1 MLKGTIIRLQGGF
14 YDVMTE
20 SNQEIRCRAR
30 GNFRKRNIS
39 PVVGDDV
46 VIQDQKDGT
55 GYILEVEERQNHL
68 VRPPI
73 ANIDQAF
80 LLFSVKEPAFS
91 YHLLDRF
98 LVLIESK
105 QIHPIIVLTKM
116 DLLSEEE
123 TGPIQEAVA
132 RYRAIG
138 YDVIETS
145 TELSDG
151 VDQVR
156 GLFKEKTSVFAGQTG
171 VGKSSL
177 LNAVAPELELATGK
191 ISKSLGRGKHTTR
204 HVTLIQLADGL
215 VADTPGFSSLEFPQ
229 ELEADE
235 LRWCF
240 PEFVERHD
248 DCKFRGCVHINEPG
262 CAIKQ
267 AVEDGKIASTRYENY
282 VTFMEEL
289 NDRKRRY

>member
-1 MLKGTIIRLQGGF
+1 MKGTIIRLQGGF

-20 SNQEIRCRAR
+20 EKQEIRCRAR
-30 GNFRKRNIS
+30 GNFRNRNIS

-46 VIQDQKDGT
+46 DIQDQGDGT
-55 GYILEVEERQNHL
+55 GYILAVDERSNHL

-91 YHLLDRF
+91 FHLLDRF

-105 QIHPIIVLTKM
+105 QVHPIIVLTKM
-116 DLLSEEE
+116 DLLTEAELE
-123 TGPIQEAVA
+123 PIQAA
-132 RYRAIG
+132 AALYRSIG
-138 YDVIETS
+138 YEVIETS
-145 TELSDG
+145 TETG
-151 VDQVR
+151 AGIEQIR
-156 GLFKEKTSVFAGQTG
+156 GSFKDKTSVFAGQTG

-204 HVTLIQLADGL
+204 HVTLITLADGL
-215 VADTPGFSSLEFPQ
+215 VADTPGFSSLEFPE
-229 ELEADE
+229 ELEVE
-235 LRWCF
+235 EMRWCF

-248 DCKFRGCVHINEPG
+248 DCKFRGCAHLNEPG
-262 CAIKQ
+262 CAVKA
-267 AVEDGKIASTRYENY
+267 AVEAGEIASTRYENY
-282 VTFMEEL
+282 VTFMAEL
-289 NDRKRRY
+289 NDRQRRY

>member
-1 MLKGTIIRLQGGF
+1 MKGTIIRLQGGF

-20 SNQEIRCRAR
+20 EKQEIRCRAR
-30 GNFRKRNIS
+30 GNFRNRNIS

-46 VIQDQKDGT
+46 DIQDQGDGT
-55 GYILEVEERQNHL
+55 GYILAVDERSNHL

-91 YHLLDRF
+91 FHLLDRF

-105 QIHPIIVLTKM
+105 QVHPIIVLTKM
-116 DLLSEEE
+116 DLLTEAELE
-123 TGPIQEAVA
+123 PIQAA
-132 RYRAIG
+132 AALYRSIG
-138 YDVIETS
+138 YEVIETS
-145 TELSDG
+145 TENG
-151 VDQVR
+151 AGIEQIR
-156 GLFKEKTSVFAGQTG
+156 GSFKDKTSVFAGQTG

-204 HVTLIQLADGL
+204 HVTLITLADGL
-215 VADTPGFSSLEFPQ
+215 VADTPGFSSLEFPE
-229 ELEADE
+229 ELEVE
-235 LRWCF
+235 EMRWCF

-248 DCKFRGCVHINEPG
+248 DCKFRGCAHLNEPG
-262 CAIKQ
+262 CAVKA
-267 AVEDGKIASTRYENY
+267 AVEAGEIASTRYENY
-282 VTFMEEL
+282 VTFMAEL
-289 NDRKRRY
+289 NDRQRRY

>member
-1 MLKGTIIRLQGGF
+1 MKGTIIRLQGGF

-20 SNQEIRCRAR
+20 EKQEIRCRAR
-30 GNFRKRNIS
+30 GNFRNRNIS

-46 VIQDQKDGT
+46 DIQDQGDGT
-55 GYILEVEERQNHL
+55 GYILAVDERSNHL

-91 YHLLDRF
+91 FHLLDRF

-105 QIHPIIVLTKM
+105 QVHPIIVLTKM
-116 DLLSEEE
+116 DLL
-123 TGPIQEAVA
+123 TEAEREKIHEA
-132 RYRAIG
+132 AALYRSIG
-138 YDVIETS
+138 YEVIETS
-145 TELSDG
+145 TEDG
-151 VDQVR
+151 SGIEQIR
-156 GLFKEKTSVFAGQTG
+156 GSFKEKTSVFAGQTG

-204 HVTLIQLADGL
+204 HVTLITLADGL
-215 VADTPGFSSLEFPQ
+215 VADTPGFSSLEFPE
-229 ELEADE
+229 ELEVE
-235 LRWCF
+235 EMRWCF

-248 DCKFRGCVHINEPG
+248 DCKFRGCAHLNEPG
-262 CAIKQ
+262 CAVKA
-267 AVEDGKIASTRYENY
+267 AVEAGEIASTRYENY
-282 VTFMEEL
+282 VTFMAEL
-289 NDRKRRY
+289 NDRQRRY

>member
-1 MLKGTIIRLQGGF
+1 MKGTIIRLQGGF

-20 SNQEIRCRAR
+20 EKQEIRCRAR
-30 GNFRKRNIS
+30 GNFRNRNIS

-46 VIQDQKDGT
+46 DIQDQGDGT
-55 GYILEVEERQNHL
+55 GYILAVDERSNHL

-91 YHLLDRF
+91 FHLLDRF

-105 QIHPIIVLTKM
+105 QVHPIIVLTKM
-116 DLLSEEE
+116 DLLTESELE
-123 TGPIQEAVA
+123 TIQAA
-132 RYRAIG
+132 AALYRSIG
-138 YDVIETS
+138 YEAIETS
-145 TELSDG
+145 TETGSG
-151 VDQVR
+151 IEQIR
-156 GLFKEKTSVFAGQTG
+156 GSFKEKTSVFAGQTG

-204 HVTLIQLADGL
+204 HVTLITLADGL
-215 VADTPGFSSLEFPQ
+215 VADTPGFSSLEFPE
-229 ELEADE
+229 ELEVE
-235 LRWCF
+235 EMRWCF

-248 DCKFRGCVHINEPG
+248 DCKFRGCAHLNEPG
-262 CAIKQ
+262 CAVKA
-267 AVEDGKIASTRYENY
+267 AVEAGEIASTRYENY
-282 VTFMEEL
+282 VTFMAEL
-289 NDRKRRY
+289 NDRQRRY

>member
-1 MLKGTIIRLQGGF
+1 MKGTIIRLQGGF

-20 SNQEIRCRAR
+20 EKQEIRCRAR
-30 GNFRKRNIS
+30 GNFRNRNIS

-46 VIQDQKDGT
+46 DIQDQGDGT
-55 GYILEVEERQNHL
+55 GYILAVDERSNHL

-91 YHLLDRF
+91 FHLLDRF

-105 QIHPIIVLTKM
+105 QVHPIIVLTKM
-116 DLLSEEE
+116 DLLTESEREK
-123 TGPIQEAVA
+123 IHEAA
-132 RYRAIG
+132 ALYRSIG
-138 YDVIETS
+138 YEVIETS
-145 TELSDG
+145 TEDG
-151 VDQVR
+151 SGIEQIR
-156 GLFKEKTSVFAGQTG
+156 GSFKEKTSVFAGQTG

-204 HVTLIQLADGL
+204 HVTLITLADGL
-215 VADTPGFSSLEFPQ
+215 VADTPGFSSLEFPE
-229 ELEADE
+229 ELEVE
-235 LRWCF
+235 EMRWCF

-248 DCKFRGCVHINEPG
+248 DCKFRGCAHLNEPG
-262 CAIKQ
+262 CAVKA
-267 AVEDGKIASTRYENY
+267 AVEAGEIASTRYENY
-282 VTFMEEL
+282 VTFMAEL
-289 NDRKRRY
+289 NDRQRRY

>member
-1 MLKGTIIRLQGGF
+1 MKGTIIRLQGGF

-20 SNQEIRCRAR
+20 TDQEIRCRAR

-46 VIQDQKDGT
+46 VIQDQGDGT
-55 GYILEVEERQNHL
+55 GYILEVEERENHL
-68 VRPPI
+68 IRPPI

-116 DLLSEEE
+116 DLLDDEE
-123 TGPIQEAVA
+123 TEKIREATTL
-132 RYRAIG
+132 YRRIG
-138 YDVIETS
+138 YEVIETS
-145 TELSDG
+145 TESSVG
-151 VDQVR
+151 VDLIR
-156 GLFKEKTSVFAGQTG
+156 ASFKQKTSVFAGQTG

-177 LNAVAPELELATGK
+177 LNAVAPELALATGK

-204 HVTLIQLADGL
+204 HVTLIRLAEGL

-229 ELEADE
+229 ELETEE

-240 PEFVERHD
+240 PEFVELHD
-248 DCKFRGCVHINEPG
+248 ECKFRGCVHMNEPG
-262 CAIKQ
+262 CAVKA
-267 AVEDGKIASTRYENY
+267 AVDSGEIASTRYENY

>member
-1 MLKGTIIRLQGGF
+1 MKGTIIRLQGGF

-20 SNQEIRCRAR
+20 EKQEIRCRAR
-30 GNFRKRNIS
+30 GNFRNRNIS

-46 VIQDQKDGT
+46 DIQDQGDGT
-55 GYILEVEERQNHL
+55 GYILAVDERSNHL

-91 YHLLDRF
+91 FHLLDRF

-105 QIHPIIVLTKM
+105 QVHPIIVLTKM
-116 DLLSEEE
+116 DLLTEAELE
-123 TGPIQEAVA
+123 PIQAA
-132 RYRAIG
+132 AALYRSIG
-138 YDVIETS
+138 YEVIETS
-145 TELSDG
+145 TENG
-151 VDQVR
+151 AGIEQIR
-156 GLFKEKTSVFAGQTG
+156 GSFKDKTSVFAGQTG

-204 HVTLIQLADGL
+204 HVTLITLADGL
-215 VADTPGFSSLEFPQ
+215 VADTPGFSSLEFPE
-229 ELEADE
+229 ELEVE
-235 LRWCF
+235 EMRWCF

-248 DCKFRGCVHINEPG
+248 DCKFRGCAHLNEPG
-262 CAIKQ
+262 CAIKA
-267 AVEDGKIASTRYENY
+267 AVEAGEIASTRYENY
-282 VTFMEEL
+282 VTFMAEL
-289 NDRKRRY
+289 NDRQRRY

>member
-1 MLKGTIIRLQGGF
+1 MKGTIIRLQGGF

-20 SNQEIRCRAR
+20 EKQEIRCRAR
-30 GNFRKRNIS
+30 GNFRNRNIS

-46 VIQDQKDGT
+46 DIQDQGDGT
-55 GYILEVEERQNHL
+55 GYILAVDERSNHL

-91 YHLLDRF
+91 FHLLDRF

-105 QIHPIIVLTKM
+105 QVHPIIVLTKM
-116 DLLSEEE
+116 DLL
-123 TGPIQEAVA
+123 TEAERKTIHEA
-132 RYRAIG
+132 AALYRSIG
-138 YDVIETS
+138 YEVIETS
-145 TELSDG
+145 TEDG
-151 VDQVR
+151 LGIEKIR
-156 GLFKEKTSVFAGQTG
+156 GSFNEKTSVFAGQTG

-204 HVTLIQLADGL
+204 HVTLITLADGL
-215 VADTPGFSSLEFPQ
+215 VADTPGFSSLEFPE
-229 ELEADE
+229 ELEVE
-235 LRWCF
+235 EMRWCF

-248 DCKFRGCVHINEPG
+248 DCKFRGCAHLNEPG
-262 CAIKQ
+262 CAVKA
-267 AVEDGKIASTRYENY
+267 AVEAGEIASTRYENY
-282 VTFMEEL
+282 VTFMAEL
-289 NDRKRRY
+289 NDRQRRY

>member
-1 MLKGTIIRLQGGF
+1 MKGTIIRLQGGF

-20 SNQEIRCRAR
+20 EKQEIRCRAR
-30 GNFRKRNIS
+30 GNFRNRNIS

-46 VIQDQKDGT
+46 DIQDQGDGT
-55 GYILEVEERQNHL
+55 GYILAVDERSNHL

-91 YHLLDRF
+91 FHLLDRF

-105 QIHPIIVLTKM
+105 QVHPIIVLTKM
-116 DLLSEEE
+116 DLLTESELE
-123 TGPIQEAVA
+123 TIQAA
-132 RYRAIG
+132 AALYRLIG
-138 YDVIETS
+138 YEVIETS
-145 TELSDG
+145 TENG
-151 VDQVR
+151 TGIEQIR
-156 GLFKEKTSVFAGQTG
+156 GSFKEKTSVFAGQTG

-204 HVTLIQLADGL
+204 HVTLITLADGL
-215 VADTPGFSSLEFPQ
+215 VADTPGFSSLEFPE
-229 ELEADE
+229 ELEVE
-235 LRWCF
+235 EMRWCF

-248 DCKFRGCVHINEPG
+248 DCKFRGCAHLNEPG
-262 CAIKQ
+262 CAVKA
-267 AVEDGKIASTRYENY
+267 AVEAGEIASTRYENY
-282 VTFMEEL
+282 VTFMAEL
-289 NDRKRRY
+289 NDRQRRY

>member
-1 MLKGTIIRLQGGF
+1 MKGTIIRLQGGF

-20 SNQEIRCRAR
+20 EKQEIRCRAR
-30 GNFRKRNIS
+30 GNFRNRNIS

-46 VIQDQKDGT
+46 DIQDQGDGT
-55 GYILEVEERQNHL
+55 GYILAVDERSNHL

-91 YHLLDRF
+91 FHLLDRF

-105 QIHPIIVLTKM
+105 QVHPIIVLTKM
-116 DLLSEEE
+116 DLL
-123 TGPIQEAVA
+123 TEAEREKIHEA
-132 RYRAIG
+132 AALYRSIG
-138 YDVIETS
+138 YEVIETS
-145 TELSDG
+145 TEDG
-151 VDQVR
+151 AGIEKIR
-156 GLFKEKTSVFAGQTG
+156 GSFKEKTSVFAGQTG

-204 HVTLIQLADGL
+204 HVTLITLADGL
-215 VADTPGFSSLEFPQ
+215 VADTPGFSSLEFPE
-229 ELEADE
+229 ELEVE
-235 LRWCF
+235 EMRWCF

-248 DCKFRGCVHINEPG
+248 DCKFRGCAHLNEPG
-262 CAIKQ
+262 CAVKA
-267 AVEDGKIASTRYENY
+267 AVEAGEIASTRYENY
-282 VTFMEEL
+282 VTFMAEL
-289 NDRKRRY
+289 NDRQRRY

>member
-1 MLKGTIIRLQGGF
+1 MKGTIIRLQGGF

-20 SNQEIRCRAR
+20 EKQEIRCRAR
-30 GNFRKRNIS
+30 GNFRNRNIS

-46 VIQDQKDGT
+46 DIQDQGDGT
-55 GYILEVEERQNHL
+55 GYILAVDERSNHL

-91 YHLLDRF
+91 FHLLDRF

-105 QIHPIIVLTKM
+105 QVHPIIVLTKM
-116 DLLSEEE
+116 DLLTESERK
-123 TGPIQEAVA
+123 PIHEAA
-132 RYRAIG
+132 TLYRSIG
-138 YDVIETS
+138 YEVIETS
-145 TELSDG
+145 TEDG
-151 VDQVR
+151 SGIEQIR
-156 GLFKEKTSVFAGQTG
+156 GSFKDKTSVFAGQTG

-204 HVTLIQLADGL
+204 HVTLITLADGL
-215 VADTPGFSSLEFPQ
+215 VADTPGFSNLEFPV
-229 ELEADE
+229 ELEVE
-235 LRWCF
+235 EMRWCF

-248 DCKFRGCVHINEPG
+248 DCKFRGCAHLNEPG
-262 CAIKQ
+262 CAVKA
-267 AVEDGKIASTRYENY
+267 AVEAGEIASTRYENY
-282 VTFMEEL
+282 VTFMAEL
-289 NDRKRRY
+289 NDRQRRY

>member
-1 MLKGTIIRLQGGF
+1 MKGTIIRLQGGF

-20 SNQEIRCRAR
+20 EKQEIRCRAR
-30 GNFRKRNIS
+30 GNFRNRNIS

-46 VIQDQKDGT
+46 DIQDQGDGT
-55 GYILEVEERQNHL
+55 GYILAVEERTNHL

-91 YHLLDRF
+91 FHLLDRF
-98 LVLIESK
+98 LILIESK
-105 QIHPIIVLTKM
+105 QVHPIIVLTKM
-116 DLLSEEE
+116 DLLEEKEREKISE
-123 TGPIQEAVA
+123 AA
-132 RYRAIG
+132 SLYRSIG
-138 YDVIETS
+138 YQVIETS
-145 TELSDG
+145 TEEKQGIELIRSA
-151 VDQVR
+151 
-156 GLFKEKTSVFAGQTG
+156 FKDKTSVFAGQTG

-204 HVTLIQLADGL
+204 HVTLINLADGL
-215 VADTPGFSSLEFPQ
+215 VADTPGFSSLEFPE
-229 ELEADE
+229 ELEVE
-235 LRWCF
+235 EMRWCF

-248 DCKFRGCVHINEPG
+248 DCKFRGCAHVNEPG
-262 CAIKQ
+262 CAVKE
-267 AVEDGKIASTRYENY
+267 AVEVGEIASTRYENY

-289 NDRKRRY
+289 NDRQRRY

>member
-1 MLKGTIIRLQGGF
+1 MKGTIIRLQGGF

-20 SNQEIRCRAR
+20 EKQEIRCRAR
-30 GNFRKRNIS
+30 GNFRNRNIS

-46 VIQDQKDGT
+46 DIQDQGDGT
-55 GYILEVEERQNHL
+55 GYILAVDERSNHL

-91 YHLLDRF
+91 FHLLDRF

-105 QIHPIIVLTKM
+105 QVHPIIVLTKM
-116 DLLSEEE
+116 DLLTESELE
-123 TGPIQEAVA
+123 TIQAA
-132 RYRAIG
+132 AALYRSIG
-138 YDVIETS
+138 YEVIETS
-145 TELSDG
+145 TENG
-151 VDQVR
+151 TGIEQIR
-156 GLFKEKTSVFAGQTG
+156 GSFKEKTSVFAGQTG

-204 HVTLIQLADGL
+204 HVTLITLADGL
-215 VADTPGFSSLEFPQ
+215 VADTPGFSSLEFPE
-229 ELEADE
+229 ELEVE
-235 LRWCF
+235 EMRWCF

-248 DCKFRGCVHINEPG
+248 DCKFRGCAHLNEPG
-262 CAIKQ
+262 CAVKA
-267 AVEDGKIASTRYENY
+267 AVEAGEIASTRYENY
-282 VTFMEEL
+282 VTFMAEL
-289 NDRKRRY
+289 NDRQRRY

>member
-1 MLKGTIIRLQGGF
+1 MKGTIIRLQGGF

-20 SNQEIRCRAR
+20 EKQEIRCRAR
-30 GNFRKRNIS
+30 GNFRNRNIS

-46 VIQDQKDGT
+46 DIQDQGDGT
-55 GYILEVEERQNHL
+55 GYILAVDERSNHL

-91 YHLLDRF
+91 FHLLDRF

-105 QIHPIIVLTKM
+105 QVHPIIVLTKM
-116 DLLSEEE
+116 DLLTESELE
-123 TGPIQEAVA
+123 TIQAA
-132 RYRAIG
+132 AALYRSIG
-138 YDVIETS
+138 YEVIETS
-145 TELSDG
+145 TETGSG
-151 VDQVR
+151 IEQIR
-156 GLFKEKTSVFAGQTG
+156 GAFKEKTSVFAGQTG

-204 HVTLIQLADGL
+204 HVTLITLADGL
-215 VADTPGFSSLEFPQ
+215 VADTPGFSSLEFPE
-229 ELEADE
+229 ELEVE
-235 LRWCF
+235 EMRWCF

-248 DCKFRGCVHINEPG
+248 DCKFRGCAHLNEPG
-262 CAIKQ
+262 CAVKA
-267 AVEDGKIASTRYENY
+267 AVEAGEIASTRYENY
-282 VTFMEEL
+282 VTFMAEL
-289 NDRKRRY
+289 NDRQRRY

>member
-1 MLKGTIIRLQGGF
+1 MKGTIIRLQGGF

-20 SNQEIRCRAR
+20 AKQEIRCRAR
-30 GNFRKRNIS
+30 GNFRNRNIS

-46 VIQDQKDGT
+46 DIQDQGDGT
-55 GYILEVEERQNHL
+55 GYILAVDERSNHL

-91 YHLLDRF
+91 FHLLDRF

-105 QIHPIIVLTKM
+105 QVHPIIVLTKM
-116 DLLSEEE
+116 DLLKEEE
-123 TGPIQEAVA
+123 RPAITAA
-132 RYRAIG
+132 AALYRTIG
-138 YDVIETS
+138 YEVIETS
-145 TELSDG
+145 TEDG
-151 VDQVR
+151 AGIEAIR
-156 GLFKEKTSVFAGQTG
+156 ALFQDKTSVFAGQTG

-204 HVTLIQLADGL
+204 HVTLIQLAGGL

-229 ELEADE
+229 ELEVE
-235 LRWCF
+235 EMRWCF

-248 DCKFRGCVHINEPG
+248 DCKFRGCAHLNEPG
-262 CAIKQ
+262 CAVKA
-267 AVEDGKIASTRYENY
+267 AVETGEIASTRYENY
-282 VTFMEEL
+282 VTFMAEL
-289 NDRKRRY
+289 NDRQRRY

>member
-1 MLKGTIIRLQGGF
+1 MKGTIIRLQGGF

-20 SNQEIRCRAR
+20 EKQEIRCRAR
-30 GNFRKRNIS
+30 GNFRNRNIS

-46 VIQDQKDGT
+46 DIQDQGDGT
-55 GYILEVEERQNHL
+55 GYILAVDERSNHL

-91 YHLLDRF
+91 FHLLDRF

-105 QIHPIIVLTKM
+105 QVHPIIVLTKM
-116 DLLSEEE
+116 DLLTESELE
-123 TGPIQEAVA
+123 TIQAA
-132 RYRAIG
+132 AALYRSIG
-138 YDVIETS
+138 YEVIETS
-145 TELSDG
+145 TETGSG
-151 VDQVR
+151 IEQIR
-156 GLFKEKTSVFAGQTG
+156 GSFKEKTSVFAGQTG

-204 HVTLIQLADGL
+204 HVTLITLADGL
-215 VADTPGFSSLEFPQ
+215 VADTPGFSSLEFPE
-229 ELEADE
+229 ELEVE
-235 LRWCF
+235 EMRWCF

-248 DCKFRGCVHINEPG
+248 DCKFRGCAHLNEPG
-262 CAIKQ
+262 CAVKA
-267 AVEDGKIASTRYENY
+267 AVEAGEIASTRYENY
-282 VTFMEEL
+282 VTFMAEL
-289 NDRKRRY
+289 NDRQRRY

>member
-1 MLKGTIIRLQGGF
+1 MKGTIIRLQGGF

-20 SNQEIRCRAR
+20 EKQEIRCRAR
-30 GNFRKRNIS
+30 GNFRNRNIS

-46 VIQDQKDGT
+46 DIQDQEDGT
-55 GYILEVEERQNHL
+55 GYILAVDERSNHL

-91 YHLLDRF
+91 FHLLDRF

-105 QIHPIIVLTKM
+105 QVHPIIVLTKM
-116 DLLSEEE
+116 DLLTESERK
-123 TGPIQEAVA
+123 PIHEAA
-132 RYRAIG
+132 TLYRSIG
-138 YDVIETS
+138 YEVIETS
-145 TELSDG
+145 TEDG
-151 VDQVR
+151 SGIEQIR
-156 GLFKEKTSVFAGQTG
+156 GSFKDKTSVFAGQTG

-204 HVTLIQLADGL
+204 HVTLITLADGL
-215 VADTPGFSSLEFPQ
+215 VADTPGFSSLEFPV
-229 ELEADE
+229 ELEVE
-235 LRWCF
+235 EMRWCF

-248 DCKFRGCVHINEPG
+248 DCKFRGCAHLNEPG
-262 CAIKQ
+262 CAVKA
-267 AVEDGKIASTRYENY
+267 AVEAGEIASTRYENY
-282 VTFMEEL
+282 VTFMAEL
-289 NDRKRRY
+289 NDRQRRY

>member
-1 MLKGTIIRLQGGF
+1 MKGTIIRLQGGF

-20 SNQEIRCRAR
+20 EKQEIRCRAR
-30 GNFRKRNIS
+30 GNFRNRNIS

-46 VIQDQKDGT
+46 DIQDQGDGT
-55 GYILEVEERQNHL
+55 GYILAVDERSNHL

-91 YHLLDRF
+91 FHLLDRF

-105 QIHPIIVLTKM
+105 QVHPIIVLTKM
-116 DLLSEEE
+116 DLLTESEREK
-123 TGPIQEAVA
+123 IHEAA
-132 RYRAIG
+132 ALYRSIG
-138 YDVIETS
+138 YEVIETS
-145 TELSDG
+145 TEDG
-151 VDQVR
+151 SGIEQIR
-156 GLFKEKTSVFAGQTG
+156 GSFKEKTSVFAGQTG

-204 HVTLIQLADGL
+204 HVTLITLADGL
-215 VADTPGFSSLEFPQ
+215 VADTPGFSSLEFPE
-229 ELEADE
+229 ELEVE
-235 LRWCF
+235 EMRWCF

-248 DCKFRGCVHINEPG
+248 DCKFRGCAHLNEPG
-262 CAIKQ
+262 CAVKT
-267 AVEDGKIASTRYENY
+267 AVEAGEIASTRYENY
-282 VTFMEEL
+282 VTFMAEL
-289 NDRKRRY
+289 NDRQRRY

>member
-1 MLKGTIIRLQGGF
+1 MKGTIIRLQGGF

-20 SNQEIRCRAR
+20 KKQEIRCRAR
-30 GNFRKRNIS
+30 GNFRNRNIS

-46 VIQDQKDGT
+46 DIQDQGDGT
-55 GYILEVEERQNHL
+55 GYILAVDERSNHL

-91 YHLLDRF
+91 FHLLDRF

-105 QIHPIIVLTKM
+105 QVHPIIVLTKM
-116 DLLSEEE
+116 DLLTESELE
-123 TGPIQEAVA
+123 TIQAA
-132 RYRAIG
+132 AALYRSIG
-138 YDVIETS
+138 YEVIETS
-145 TELSDG
+145 TETGSG
-151 VDQVR
+151 IEQIR
-156 GLFKEKTSVFAGQTG
+156 GSFKEKTSVFAGQTG

-204 HVTLIQLADGL
+204 HVTLITLADGL
-215 VADTPGFSSLEFPQ
+215 VADTPGFSSLEFPE
-229 ELEADE
+229 ELEVE
-235 LRWCF
+235 EMRWCF

-248 DCKFRGCVHINEPG
+248 DCKFRGCAHLNEPG
-262 CAIKQ
+262 CAVKA
-267 AVEDGKIASTRYENY
+267 AVEAGEIASTRYENY
-282 VTFMEEL
+282 VTFMAEL
-289 NDRKRRY
+289 NDRQRRY

>member
-1 MLKGTIIRLQGGF
+1 MKGTIIRLQGGF

-20 SNQEIRCRAR
+20 EKQEIRCRAR
-30 GNFRKRNIS
+30 GNFRNRNIS

-46 VIQDQKDGT
+46 DIQDQGDGT
-55 GYILEVEERQNHL
+55 GYILAVDERSNHL

-91 YHLLDRF
+91 FHLLDRF

-105 QIHPIIVLTKM
+105 QVHPIIVLTKM
-116 DLLSEEE
+116 DLLTESEREK
-123 TGPIQEAVA
+123 IHEAA
-132 RYRAIG
+132 ALYRSIG
-138 YDVIETS
+138 YEVIETS
-145 TELSDG
+145 TEDG
-151 VDQVR
+151 SGIEQIR
-156 GLFKEKTSVFAGQTG
+156 GSFKEKTSVFAGQTG

-204 HVTLIQLADGL
+204 HVTLITLADGL
-215 VADTPGFSSLEFPQ
+215 VADTPGFSSLEFPE
-229 ELEADE
+229 ELEVE
-235 LRWCF
+235 EMRWCF

-248 DCKFRGCVHINEPG
+248 DCKFRGCAHLNEPG
-262 CAIKQ
+262 CAVKA
-267 AVEDGKIASTRYENY
+267 AVAAGEIASTRYENY
-282 VTFMEEL
+282 VTFMAEL
-289 NDRKRRY
+289 NDRQRRY

>member
-1 MLKGTIIRLQGGF
+1 MKGTIIRLQGGF

-20 SNQEIRCRAR
+20 EKQEIRCRAR
-30 GNFRKRNIS
+30 GNFRNRNIS

-46 VIQDQKDGT
+46 DIQDQGDGT
-55 GYILEVEERQNHL
+55 GYILAVDERSNHL

-91 YHLLDRF
+91 FHLLDRF

-105 QIHPIIVLTKM
+105 QVHPIIVLTKM
-116 DLLSEEE
+116 DLLTESEREK
-123 TGPIQEAVA
+123 IHEAA
-132 RYRAIG
+132 ALYRSIG
-138 YDVIETS
+138 YEVIETS
-145 TELSDG
+145 TEDG
-151 VDQVR
+151 SGIEKIR
-156 GLFKEKTSVFAGQTG
+156 GSFKEKTSVFAGQTG

-204 HVTLIQLADGL
+204 HVTLITLADGL
-215 VADTPGFSSLEFPQ
+215 VADTPGFSSLEFPE
-229 ELEADE
+229 ELEVE
-235 LRWCF
+235 EMRWCF

-248 DCKFRGCVHINEPG
+248 DCKFRGCAHLNEPG
-262 CAIKQ
+262 CAVKA
-267 AVEDGKIASTRYENY
+267 AVEAGEIASTRYENY
-282 VTFMEEL
+282 VTFMAEL
-289 NDRKRRY
+289 NDRQRRY

>member
-1 MLKGTIIRLQGGF
+1 MKGTIIRLQGGF

-20 SNQEIRCRAR
+20 EKQEIRCRAR
-30 GNFRKRNIS
+30 GNFRNRNIS

-46 VIQDQKDGT
+46 DIQDQGDGT
-55 GYILEVEERQNHL
+55 GYILAVDERSNHL

-91 YHLLDRF
+91 FHLLDRF

-105 QIHPIIVLTKM
+105 QVHPIIVLTKM
-116 DLLSEEE
+116 DLL
-123 TGPIQEAVA
+123 TEAERKTIHEA
-132 RYRAIG
+132 AALYRSIG
-138 YDVIETS
+138 YEVIETS
-145 TELSDG
+145 TEDG
-151 VDQVR
+151 SGIEQIR
-156 GLFKEKTSVFAGQTG
+156 GSFKEKTSVFAGQTG

-204 HVTLIQLADGL
+204 HVTLITLADGL
-215 VADTPGFSSLEFPQ
+215 VADTPGFSSLEFPE
-229 ELEADE
+229 ELEVE
-235 LRWCF
+235 EMRWCF

-248 DCKFRGCVHINEPG
+248 DCKFRGCAHLNEPG
-262 CAIKQ
+262 CAVKA
-267 AVEDGKIASTRYENY
+267 AVAAGEIASTRYENY
-282 VTFMEEL
+282 VTFMAEL
-289 NDRKRRY
+289 NDRQRRY

>member
-1 MLKGTIIRLQGGF
+1 MKGTIIRLQGGF

-20 SNQEIRCRAR
+20 EKQEIRCRAR
-30 GNFRKRNIS
+30 GNFRNRNIS

-46 VIQDQKDGT
+46 DIQDQGDGT
-55 GYILEVEERQNHL
+55 GYILAVDERSNHL

-91 YHLLDRF
+91 FHLLDRF

-105 QIHPIIVLTKM
+105 QVHPIIVLTKM
-116 DLLSEEE
+116 DLL
-123 TGPIQEAVA
+123 TEAERKTIHEA
-132 RYRAIG
+132 AALYRSIG
-138 YDVIETS
+138 YEVIETS
-145 TELSDG
+145 TEDG
-151 VDQVR
+151 SGIEKIR
-156 GLFKEKTSVFAGQTG
+156 GSFKEKTSVFAGQTG

-204 HVTLIQLADGL
+204 HVTLITLADGL
-215 VADTPGFSSLEFPQ
+215 VADTPGFSSLEFPE
-229 ELEADE
+229 ELEVE
-235 LRWCF
+235 EMRWCF

-248 DCKFRGCVHINEPG
+248 DCKFRGCAHLNEPG
-262 CAIKQ
+262 CAVKA
-267 AVEDGKIASTRYENY
+267 AVEAGEIASTRYENY
-282 VTFMEEL
+282 VTFMAEL
-289 NDRKRRY
+289 NDRQRRY

>member
-1 MLKGTIIRLQGGF
+1 MKGTIIRLQGGF

-20 SNQEIRCRAR
+20 EKQEIRCRAR
-30 GNFRKRNIS
+30 GNFRNRNIS

-46 VIQDQKDGT
+46 DIQDQGDGT
-55 GYILEVEERQNHL
+55 GYILAVDERSNHL

-91 YHLLDRF
+91 FHLLDRF

-105 QIHPIIVLTKM
+105 QVHPIIVLTKM
-116 DLLSEEE
+116 DLLTESERK
-123 TGPIQEAVA
+123 PIHEAA
-132 RYRAIG
+132 TLYRSIG
-138 YDVIETS
+138 YEVIETS
-145 TELSDG
+145 TEDG
-151 VDQVR
+151 SGIEQIR
-156 GLFKEKTSVFAGQTG
+156 GSFKDKTSVFAGQTG

-204 HVTLIQLADGL
+204 HVTLITLADGL
-215 VADTPGFSSLEFPQ
+215 VADTPGFSSLEFPV
-229 ELEADE
+229 ELEVE
-235 LRWCF
+235 EMRWCF

-248 DCKFRGCVHINEPG
+248 DCKFRGCAHLNEPG
-262 CAIKQ
+262 CAVKA
-267 AVEDGKIASTRYENY
+267 AVEAGEIASTRYENY
-282 VTFMEEL
+282 VTFMAEL
-289 NDRKRRY
+289 NDRQRRY

>member
-1 MLKGTIIRLQGGF
+1 MKGTIIRLQGGF

-20 SNQEIRCRAR
+20 EKQEIRCRAR
-30 GNFRKRNIS
+30 GNFRNRNIS

-46 VIQDQKDGT
+46 DIQDQGDGT
-55 GYILEVEERQNHL
+55 GYILAVDERSNHL

-91 YHLLDRF
+91 FHLLDRF

-105 QIHPIIVLTKM
+105 QVHPIIVLTKM
-116 DLLSEEE
+116 DLLTESELE
-123 TGPIQEAVA
+123 TIQAA
-132 RYRAIG
+132 AALYRSIG
-138 YDVIETS
+138 YEVIETS
-145 TELSDG
+145 TENG
-151 VDQVR
+151 AGIEQIR
-156 GLFKEKTSVFAGQTG
+156 GSFKEKTSVFAGQTG

-204 HVTLIQLADGL
+204 HVTLITLADGL
-215 VADTPGFSSLEFPQ
+215 VADTPGFSSLEFPE
-229 ELEADE
+229 ELEVE
-235 LRWCF
+235 EMRWCF

-248 DCKFRGCVHINEPG
+248 DCKFRGCAHLNEPG
-262 CAIKQ
+262 CAVKA
-267 AVEDGKIASTRYENY
+267 AVEAGEIASTRYENY
-282 VTFMEEL
+282 VTFMAEL
-289 NDRKRRY
+289 NDRQRRY

>member
-1 MLKGTIIRLQGGF
+1 MKGTIIRLQGGF

-20 SNQEIRCRAR
+20 QKQEIRCRAR
-30 GNFRKRNIS
+30 GNFRNRNIS

-46 VIQDQKDGT
+46 DIQDQGDGT
-55 GYILEVEERQNHL
+55 GYILAVDERSNHL

-91 YHLLDRF
+91 FHLLDRF

-105 QIHPIIVLTKM
+105 QVHPIIVLTKM
-116 DLLSEEE
+116 DLLTESERK
-123 TGPIQEAVA
+123 TIHEAA
-132 RYRAIG
+132 ALYRSIG
-138 YDVIETS
+138 YEVIETS
-145 TELSDG
+145 TEDG
-151 VDQVR
+151 SGIEQIR
-156 GLFKEKTSVFAGQTG
+156 GSFKEKTSVFAGQTG

-204 HVTLIQLADGL
+204 HVTLITLADGL
-215 VADTPGFSSLEFPQ
+215 VADTPGFSSLEFPE
-229 ELEADE
+229 ELEVE
-235 LRWCF
+235 EMRWCF

-248 DCKFRGCVHINEPG
+248 NCKFRGCAHLNEPG
-262 CAIKQ
+262 CAVKA
-267 AVEDGKIASTRYENY
+267 AVEAGEIASTRYENY
-282 VTFMEEL
+282 VTFMAEL
-289 NDRKRRY
+289 NDRQRRY

>member
-1 MLKGTIIRLQGGF
+1 MKGTIIRLQGGF

-20 SNQEIRCRAR
+20 EKQEIRCRAR
-30 GNFRKRNIS
+30 GNFRNRNIS

-46 VIQDQKDGT
+46 DIQDQGDGT
-55 GYILEVEERQNHL
+55 GYILAVDERSNHL

-91 YHLLDRF
+91 FHLLDRF

-105 QIHPIIVLTKM
+105 QVHPIIVLTKM
-116 DLLSEEE
+116 DLLTESELE
-123 TGPIQEAVA
+123 TIQAA
-132 RYRAIG
+132 ATLYRSIG
-138 YDVIETS
+138 YEVIETS
-145 TELSDG
+145 TENG
-151 VDQVR
+151 AGIEQIR
-156 GLFKEKTSVFAGQTG
+156 GSFKEKTSVFAGQTG

-204 HVTLIQLADGL
+204 HVTLITLADGL
-215 VADTPGFSSLEFPQ
+215 VADTPGFSSLEFPE
-229 ELEADE
+229 ELEVE
-235 LRWCF
+235 EMRWCF

-248 DCKFRGCVHINEPG
+248 DCKFRGCAHLNEPG
-262 CAIKQ
+262 CAVKA
-267 AVEDGKIASTRYENY
+267 AVEAGEIASTRYENY
-282 VTFMEEL
+282 VTFMAEL
-289 NDRKRRY
+289 NDRQRRY

>member
-1 MLKGTIIRLQGGF
+1 MKGTIIRLQGGF

-20 SNQEIRCRAR
+20 EKQEIRCRAR
-30 GNFRKRNIS
+30 GNFRNRNIS

-46 VIQDQKDGT
+46 DIQDQGDGT
-55 GYILEVEERQNHL
+55 GYILAVDERSNHL

-91 YHLLDRF
+91 FHLLDRF

-105 QIHPIIVLTKM
+105 QVHPIIVLTKM
-116 DLLSEEE
+116 DLL
-123 TGPIQEAVA
+123 TEAERKTIHEA
-132 RYRAIG
+132 AALYRSIG
-138 YDVIETS
+138 YEVIETS
-145 TELSDG
+145 TEDG
-151 VDQVR
+151 LGIEKIR
-156 GLFKEKTSVFAGQTG
+156 GSFNEKTSVFAGQTG

-204 HVTLIQLADGL
+204 HVTLISLADGL
-215 VADTPGFSSLEFPQ
+215 VADTPGFSSLEFPE
-229 ELEADE
+229 ELEVE
-235 LRWCF
+235 EMRWCF

-248 DCKFRGCVHINEPG
+248 DCKFRGCAHLNEPG
-262 CAIKQ
+262 CAVKA
-267 AVEDGKIASTRYENY
+267 AVEAGEIASTRYENY
-282 VTFMEEL
+282 VTFMAEL
-289 NDRKRRY
+289 NDRQRRY

>member
-1 MLKGTIIRLQGGF
+1 MKGTIIRLQGGF

-20 SNQEIRCRAR
+20 EKQEIRCRAR
-30 GNFRKRNIS
+30 GNFRNRNIS

-46 VIQDQKDGT
+46 DIQDQGDGT
-55 GYILEVEERQNHL
+55 GYILAVDERSNHL

-91 YHLLDRF
+91 FHLLDRF

-105 QIHPIIVLTKM
+105 QVHPIIVLTKM
-116 DLLSEEE
+116 DLLTESELE
-123 TGPIQEAVA
+123 TIQAA
-132 RYRAIG
+132 AALYRSIG
-138 YDVIETS
+138 YEVIETS
-145 TELSDG
+145 TENG
-151 VDQVR
+151 AGIEQIR
-156 GLFKEKTSVFAGQTG
+156 GSFKEKTSVFAGQTG

-204 HVTLIQLADGL
+204 HVTLITLADGL
-215 VADTPGFSSLEFPQ
+215 VADTPGFSSLEFPE
-229 ELEADE
+229 ELAVEE
-235 LRWCF
+235 MRWCF

-248 DCKFRGCVHINEPG
+248 DCKFRGCAHLNEPG
-262 CAIKQ
+262 CAVKA
-267 AVEDGKIASTRYENY
+267 AVEAGEIASTRYENY
-282 VTFMEEL
+282 VTFMAEL
-289 NDRKRRY
+289 NDRQRRY

>member
-1 MLKGTIIRLQGGF
+1 MKGTIIRLQGGF

-20 SNQEIRCRAR
+20 AETEIRCRAR

-46 VIQDQKDGT
+46 IIQDQGDGT
-55 GYILEVEERQNHL
+55 GYILEVEERTNHL

-105 QIHPIIVLTKM
+105 QVHPIIVLTKM
-116 DLLSEEE
+116 DLLDESEVEA
-123 TGPIQEAVA
+123 IQQAAE
-132 RYRAIG
+132 RYRRIG
-138 YDVIETS
+138 YEVIETS
-145 TELSDG
+145 TEKGVG
-151 VDQVR
+151 VDR
-156 GLFKEKTSVFAGQTG
+156 IRAAFKQKTSVFAGQTG

-177 LNAVAPELELATGK
+177 LNAVAPELDLATGK

-204 HVTLIQLADGL
+204 HVTLIQIGEGL

-229 ELEADE
+229 ELAEDE

-248 DCKFRGCVHINEPG
+248 DCKFRGCAHINEPG
-262 CAIKQ
+262 CAIKE
-267 AVEDGKIASTRYENY
+267 AVESGEIYPTRYENY

>member
-1 MLKGTIIRLQGGF
+1 
-14 YDVMTE
+14 
-20 SNQEIRCRAR
+20 
-30 GNFRKRNIS
+30 
-39 PVVGDDV
+39 
-46 VIQDQKDGT
+46 
-55 GYILEVEERQNHL
+55 
-68 VRPPI
+68 
-73 ANIDQAF
+73 
-80 LLFSVKEPAFS
+80 S

-116 DLLSEEE
+116 DLLDEHEVE
-123 TGPIQEAVA
+123 PIQEAIA

-145 TELSDG
+145 TEHAHG
-151 VDQVR
+151 VDEVR
-156 GLFKEKTSVFAGQTG
+156 GLFKGKTSVFAGQTG

-177 LNAVAPELELATGK
+177 LNAVAPELELATGE

-240 PEFVERHD
+240 PDFVERHD
-248 DCKFRGCVHINEPG
+248 DCKFRGCAHLNEPG

-267 AVEDGKIASTRYENY
+267 AVENGEIASTRYENY

>member
-1 MLKGTIIRLQGGF
+1 MKGTIIRLQGGF

-20 SNQEIRCRAR
+20 EKQEIRCRAR
-30 GNFRKRNIS
+30 GNFRNRNIS

-46 VIQDQKDGT
+46 DIQDQGDGT
-55 GYILEVEERQNHL
+55 GYILAVDERSNHL

-91 YHLLDRF
+91 FHLLDRF

-105 QIHPIIVLTKM
+105 QVHPIIVFTKM
-116 DLLSEEE
+116 DLLTESELE
-123 TGPIQEAVA
+123 TIQAA
-132 RYRAIG
+132 AALYRSIG
-138 YDVIETS
+138 YEVIETS
-145 TELSDG
+145 TENGSG
-151 VDQVR
+151 IEQIR
-156 GLFKEKTSVFAGQTG
+156 GSFKEKTSVFAGQTG

-204 HVTLIQLADGL
+204 HVTLITLADGL
-215 VADTPGFSSLEFPQ
+215 VADTPGFSSLEFPE
-229 ELEADE
+229 ELEVE
-235 LRWCF
+235 EMRWCF

-248 DCKFRGCVHINEPG
+248 DCKFRGCAHLNEPG
-262 CAIKQ
+262 CAVKA
-267 AVEDGKIASTRYENY
+267 AVEAGEIAFTRYENY
-282 VTFMEEL
+282 VTFMAEL
-289 NDRKRRY
+289 NDRQRRY